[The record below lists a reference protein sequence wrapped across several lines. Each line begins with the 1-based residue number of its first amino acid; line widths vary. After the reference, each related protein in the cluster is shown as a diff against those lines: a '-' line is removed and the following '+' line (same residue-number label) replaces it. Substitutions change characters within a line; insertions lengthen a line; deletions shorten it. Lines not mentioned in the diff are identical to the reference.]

1 MDILLKQHWR
11 DQLQHDQSDSQDQQQ
26 HPPSAKFP
34 RLLQLEPPPSGS
46 SSALPLFEPEPTAKL
61 ISTNSLSEFPPDHST
76 SPARFPRMMMGSGYF
91 SMAQWQEL
99 EVQALIF
106 RHMLAGA
113 AIPPQLLH
121 LLKKS
126 FLISPTNPHHP
137 YMVQSGYWG
146 KGAMDPEPGRCR
158 RTDGKKWR
166 CSREVMAG
174 HKYCERHMHRG
185 RHRSRKPVEIATPT
199 TPTAGGGI
207 SSSGGGVLQ
216 TNTNPIAAMAAGGS
230 HFSLSEPSPSFDLL
244 NLKQRPSESV
254 YERKDIFRTRI
265 ELSEEGKSGGQIL
278 RQFFDDWPRSLQES
292 DNSGSNTS
300 SVTSAT
306 SLSISTPAN
315 PPSDFS
321 LKLSTGNEEKSGSQ
335 DGYLEGERAELNWGT
350 AWGSNQVASMGGPLA
365 EALRSST
372 SSSSPTSVLHQLR
385 RGSTSE
391 ASYVRT

>member
-1 MDILLKQHWR
+1 MDIHLKQHWR

-46 SSALPLFEPEPTAKL
+46 SSALPLFDPEPTAKL
-61 ISTNSLSEFPPDHST
+61 ISTNSRSEFPPDHST
-76 SPARFPRMMMGSGYF
+76 SPARFPRMMMGNGYF

-99 EVQALIF
+99 EVQTLIF
-106 RHMLAGA
+106 RHMLAVIA
-113 AIPPQLLH
+113 
-121 LLKKS
+121 
-126 FLISPTNPHHP
+126 FLILYSNSIIPLFSL
-137 YMVQSGYWG
+137 SGYWG

-185 RHRSRKPVEIATPT
+185 RHCSRKPVEIATPT
-199 TPTAGGGI
+199 TSTAGGGI

-230 HFSLSEPSPSFDLL
+230 HFTLSEPSPSFDLL

-254 YERKDIFRTRI
+254 YERKDIVRTQI
-265 ELSEEGKSGGQIL
+265 DSSEEGKSGGQIL

-292 DNSGSNTS
+292 DNI
-300 SVTSAT
+300 
-306 SLSISTPAN
+306 SISTPAN
-315 PPSDFS
+315 HPSDFA
-321 LKLSTGNEEKSGSQ
+321 LKLATGDGDESGSQ
-335 DGYLEGERAELNWGT
+335 DGYVEGEGAELNWGT

-391 ASYVRT
+391 ASYGRT